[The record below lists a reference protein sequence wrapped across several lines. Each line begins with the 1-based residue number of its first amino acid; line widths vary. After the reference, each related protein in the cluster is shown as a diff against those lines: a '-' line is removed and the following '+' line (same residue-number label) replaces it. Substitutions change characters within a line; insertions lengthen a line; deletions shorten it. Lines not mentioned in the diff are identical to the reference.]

1 MMTSLDIMTSWME
14 NNRIFSEES
23 DIESN
28 SIVFGMS
35 HINWVLYDENYR
47 RQAGIQFMH
56 SHLAFNSFTLS

>member
-47 RQAGIQFMH
+47 RQFMH